1 MLMALAL
8 LKSKFALTQIGIRY
22 SHTISCTVFVFAFSD
37 DDLVAYDMSSDP
49 KVSSVKT
56 PRHLRTC
63 LQGTCI
69 TVL

>member
-37 DDLVAYDMSSDP
+37 DDLVAYDMSSD
-49 KVSSVKT
+49 SF
-56 PRHLRTC
+56 RLI
-63 LQGTCI
+63 L
-69 TVL
+69 L